1 MNICLRHRC
10 GFVVLAA
17 FILLNQPLVA
27 ATTIAKNWNV
37 AVLDKILA
45 DVPPGQKLAQV
56 GDMQIQVPLLQNW
69 RNQLAG
75 GPQPKLAFDG
85 TAPTWTDG
93 NVYYSFSN
101 NVSALKQKAF
111 LDGAAEW
118 ATFANVHFI
127 PWTTQANYV
136 TIFEGEGLEG
146 GESAVGM
153 VGGQQFLQIG
163 PDSWN
168 RPTICHELGHTL
180 GLVHEQQRSD
190 RDSYVTILTNNI
202 AAGQEGNFIELPNS
216 KNETPYDFLSIMEYS
231 RNDLSVNPSLD
242 TIEPLPAYTNF
253 INLMGVADP
262 VLSAGDRAG
271 MALVYGAG
279 PAITNIV
286 TNTQDSGPGSLRTAL
301 YYAYD
306 HPGTTIKFN
315 IPTSDAGFSNTVF
328 NILPSDGFP
337 SLVNA
342 TTLDGSTEPTNSNP
356 NGPEILL
363 NGILGQSLDVFPSGL
378 QFKGTNCSARSFI
391 IENFP
396 EEGILITGSNAIGNT
411 VSGCYIGTDENGMLA
426 VPNVIYQVEIDG
438 GAAGNLIGGTT
449 VAARN
454 VISGGTY
461 QGVVIRD
468 PGTRNNVVAGNYI
481 GINANGNAALP
492 NGQAGVNIFGGA
504 GSNLIGGYTAAAR
517 NVISGNA
524 FQGVAISDPNT
535 GGNIVAGNY
544 IGLDPTGTTP
554 MSNGAAYPG
563 FAGVDIFNG
572 SFGNVIGGTASGA
585 GNVISGNTLQ
595 GVDISSN
602 GAVANVVQGN
612 YIGLNAVGNAAI
624 PNGGAGVGIYGGA
637 QSNLVGGTLASARN
651 VISGNGE
658 QGVAVGNAGTSGNWI
673 QGNYI
678 GVNPAGTTAI
688 GNTWAGVNFFDT
700 ANSNVAGGSAPG
712 AGNVISGNNNQ
723 GVLIQDTGTENNFV
737 QGNFIGLSAAGNAA
751 ISNTW
756 SGVEIYNGPSANLI
770 GGLGGAR
777 NFISGNGNFGVYIDF
792 DNFGNTVQGNTIGL
806 NATNG
811 AAIPNGFAGLRVYI
825 AQSNLIGGVTLGA
838 ANLISGSISDGVEVY
853 YTGATN
859 NTIRGNSIFGN
870 DALGIWIGNGG
881 NNNINAP
888 TLSSAVVTTNTAI
901 SGTYNGI
908 NGAIYQLDF
917 YADAPP
923 AASVEGMTYLGSKTI
938 TGTGSAASFTANLGV
953 HLPLGR
959 AVTATVTD
967 SAGNTSEFSTGVAAT
982 MTSSVN
988 DGIPNAWRALYFGG
1002 TGTTTNASSA
1012 ATADPDHDGM
1022 SNYQEFLAGTNPT
1035 NAASVLKLTAFNPN
1049 ISANA
1054 VSLNSANGTIYRVQY
1069 RDDLLAGTWSILAD
1083 QIIGNGT
1090 NIFLP
1095 DPGAN
1100 VISQRFYRAQ
1110 VLW

>member
-1 MNICLRHRC
+1 MNICLRQRC

-17 FILLNQPLVA
+17 FILLNHPLFA
-27 ATTIAKNWNV
+27 SSSPAENWNV

-45 DVPPGQKLAQV
+45 AVPPGQKLAQV
-56 GDMQIQVPLLQNW
+56 GDMQIQVSLLQSW
-69 RNQLAG
+69 RNKLVG

-85 TAPTWTDG
+85 TAPTWTGG

-101 NVSALKQKAF
+101 NVSAVQQKAF

-118 ATFANVHFI
+118 ATFANIHFI

-136 TIFEGEGLEG
+136 TVFVGQGLEG

-153 VGGQQFLQIG
+153 VGGQQFLEIG
-163 PDSWN
+163 PTAWN

-180 GLVHEQQRSD
+180 GLVHEQSRSD

-202 AAGQEGNFIELPNS
+202 AAGQEGNFVELPNS

-231 RNDLSVNPSLD
+231 RNELSVDPSLD
-242 TIEPLPAYTNF
+242 TIEPLPAYANF
-253 INLMGVADP
+253 LNLMGVADP

-271 MALVYGAG
+271 MAAVYGAG

-315 IPTSDAGFSNTVF
+315 IPTSDAGFSNNVF

-378 QFKGTNCSARSFI
+378 QFEGTNCIARSFI

-396 EEGILITGSNAIGNT
+396 EQGILITGTNAVGNT

-426 VPNVIYQVEIDG
+426 VPNEIYQVEIDG
-438 GAAGNLIGGTT
+438 GAVSNFIGGMT

-454 VISGGTY
+454 IISGGTY

-468 PGTRNNVVAGNYI
+468 LGTRNNVVAGNYI

-524 FQGVAISDPNT
+524 FQGIAISDPNT

-554 MSNGAAYPG
+554 IPNGTAYPN

-612 YIGLNAVGNAAI
+612 FIGLNAVGNAAI
-624 PNGGAGVGIYGGA
+624 PNGGAGIGIYGGA

-658 QGVAVGNAGTSGNWI
+658 QGVAVGNAGTSGNLI

-678 GVNPAGTTAI
+678 GVNPAGTMAI
-688 GNTWAGVNFFDT
+688 GNTWAGVNFFGRAT
-700 ANSNVAGGSAPG
+700 ENFAGGGVPG

-737 QGNFIGLSAAGNAA
+737 QGNFIGLNAAGNAA

-777 NFISGNGNFGVYIDF
+777 NFISGNGNFGIYIDF
-792 DNFGNTVQGNTIGL
+792 DNFGNVVQGNTIGL

-811 AAIPNGFAGLRVYI
+811 AAIPNGFAGLQVYI

-870 DALGIWIGNGG
+870 AALGIWIGNGG
-881 NNNINAP
+881 NDGIAAP
-888 TLSSAVVTTNTAI
+888 AISSVVVTTNTTI
-901 SGTYNGI
+901 SGAYNGTS
-908 NGAIYQLDF
+908 GAVYQLDF
-917 YADAPP
+917 YSDALP
-923 AASVEGMTYLGSKTI
+923 AASAEGMTYLGSKII
-938 TGTGSAASFTANLGV
+938 TGTGASANFTANLGV

-967 SAGNTSEFSTGVAAT
+967 PAGNTSEFSTGVAVT

-988 DGIPNAWRALYFGG
+988 DGIPNAWRAFYFGG
-1002 TGTTTNASSA
+1002 SGTTTNATSA
-1012 ATADPDHDGM
+1012 ATADLDHDGA
-1022 SNYQEFLAGTNPT
+1022 SNYSEFLAGTNPT

-1049 ISANA
+1049 ISTNA

-1069 RDDLLAGTWSILAD
+1069 RDDLLAGSWSILAD
-1083 QIIGNGT
+1083 QIIGTGT

-1100 VISQRFYRAQ
+1100 SISKRFYRAQ